1 MVLQKIGRMEAC
13 SPRKNPLPAGE
24 ANLPLHRRRPFSAL
38 EPADFL
44 TAIQNAESRG
54 AIVTAHRLAQLCWSG
69 LALCTSCGPYP
80 LRCGGGTGRS
90 PYPDTVLLNYRWCV
104 KSPRH
109 KHAGGFIQSKYA
121 GLTSGGRRAFWA
133 RPCSRAGCGRQL
145 LCRQGQRWR

>member
-54 AIVTAHRLAQLCWSG
+54 AIVTAHRLRNFAGQVSRYARIVGHTRYDVAAG
-69 LALCTSCGPYP
+69 LAEALTP
-80 LRCGGGTGRS
+80 
-90 PYPDTVLLNYRWCV
+90 
-104 KSPRH
+104 
-109 KHAGGFIQSKYA
+109 IQY
-121 GLTSGGRRAFWA
+121 
-133 RPCSRAGCGRQL
+133 C
-145 LCRQGQRWR
+145 